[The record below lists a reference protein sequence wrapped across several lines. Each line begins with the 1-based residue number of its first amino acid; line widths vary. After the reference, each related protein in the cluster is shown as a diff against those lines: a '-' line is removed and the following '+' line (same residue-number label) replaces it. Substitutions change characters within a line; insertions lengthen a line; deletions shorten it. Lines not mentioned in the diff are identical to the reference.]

1 MFCKNCGSEVNE
13 SLLFCTNCGAPVNNS
28 SNDAVNSTSYSAVNE
43 STNYTVQNGEPIKTT
58 GLLVWSI
65 IEIVCF
71 CFSILTGIAGLVSI
85 ILYFVNLK
93 PAVERGDREAA
104 LKSKKTIKII
114 LWIGIVLLV
123 IGMILSL
130 VATVLVTLPMV
141 NNASNMGI
149 KARSELDD
157 LQSMLDSM
165 ESSSYSSTYDDYAP
179 YDYDFDF

>member
-43 STNYTVQNGEPIKTT
+43 PIQNNTVQNGEPIKTT

-65 IEIVCF
+65 IEIF
-71 CFSILTGIAGLVSI
+71 CVNFITGIIAI

-93 PAVERGDREAA
+93 PAVESGNREAA
-104 LKSKKTIKII
+104 LKSKKTIKIV
-114 LWIGIVLLV
+114 LWIGIALFIVGIVLSI
-123 IGMILSL
+123 IGI
-130 VATVLVTLPMV
+130 VLVTLPII
-141 NNASNMGI
+141 NSASDVGLD
-149 KARSELDD
+149 ARSELDD

-165 ESSSYSSTYDDYAP
+165 ESSSYSSTYDDYDP
-179 YDYDFDF
+179 YSYDFDF